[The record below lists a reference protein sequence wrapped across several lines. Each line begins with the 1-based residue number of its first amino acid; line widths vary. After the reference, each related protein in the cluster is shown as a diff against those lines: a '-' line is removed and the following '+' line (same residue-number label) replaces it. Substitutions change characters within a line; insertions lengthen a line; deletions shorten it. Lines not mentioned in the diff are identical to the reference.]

1 MRQSGK
7 IGMKRSLTTDNM
19 AKQKIIVFAN
29 GKAKQL
35 SPDVSVVDLLASLKV
50 NPKAVLVEIN
60 GTALFREEWSERELE
75 HGDRLEIIR
84 VVAGG

>member
-1 MRQSGK
+1 
-7 IGMKRSLTTDNM
+7 M
-19 AKQKIIVFAN
+19 AKQKIVIFAN
-29 GKAKQL
+29 GRAKQVA
-35 SPDVSVVDLLASLKV
+35 PDISITDVLASLKV

-60 GTALFREEWSERELE
+60 GTALFRDEWPERELE

>member
-1 MRQSGK
+1 
-7 IGMKRSLTTDNM
+7 M
-19 AKQKIIVFAN
+19 AKQKIVVFAN
-29 GKAKQL
+29 GRARQV
-35 SPDVSVVDLLASLKV
+35 SPDLSILDLMSSLKV

-60 GTALFREEWSERELE
+60 GTALFREEWVSRELE